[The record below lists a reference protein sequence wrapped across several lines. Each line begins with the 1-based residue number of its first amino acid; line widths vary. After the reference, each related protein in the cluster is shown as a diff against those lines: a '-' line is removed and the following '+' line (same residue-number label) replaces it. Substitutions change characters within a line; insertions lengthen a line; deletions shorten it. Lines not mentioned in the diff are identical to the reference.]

1 MRELPNFV
9 DDCASRNDVAEAVTI
24 LEDLY
29 STARRV
35 FGSNH
40 PLLRAI
46 KFDLERAIRRL
57 GGVDVVEGVHV
68 AVAAALLHAE
78 AQVTA

>member
-1 MRELPNFV
+1 VRELPNFV

-46 KFDLERAIRRL
+46 KFDLERAIQYDLHLARR
-57 GGVDVVEGVHV
+57 
-68 AVAAALLHAE
+68 AIIAAKAA
-78 AQVTA
+78 